1 MQKQNQFYVADP
13 LNNEP
18 PPLESKLTRGDRF
31 NIVMKVDCLPGFM
44 LRGSWESEAKNKD
57 QLRIADP
64 MNNQLMVFLNYM
76 APVVQVFLLT
86 CAYPL

>member
-1 MQKQNQFYVADP
+1 VRRPPERAARYGRATEAD
-13 LNNEP
+13 
-18 PPLESKLTRGDRF
+18 
-31 NIVMKVDCLPGFM
+31 
-44 LRGSWESEAKNKD
+44 GSDADGYIKNKD

-86 CAYPL
+86 CSYPL